1 MSLLAQQLR
10 SSTGSRVVFGPER
23 NHVEGRRAEND
34 SRPLWDT
41 ARVSNRWRSGAIWAC
56 LRFVLVLQILWAI
69 PPIGSGALGAE
80 YEVDFSNSRFDNA
93 RLRLMGPGAP
103 TLVRPSPDGLV
114 ISMPRGSN
122 ADEVGF
128 APRFSLRGD
137 FEITL
142 QYELLQIAQPK
153 EGYGV
158 GPTVYI
164 ITVSEEEDAATV
176 GRMHRV
182 EEGQVHST
190 HLARTPGG
198 EGRRHHDVRFFEN
211 DTRRGLLR
219 LTRVGDQLRF
229 AASAGGEA
237 DFRTLRELRFST
249 GDVRL
254 VRVALMRNGAGPEI
268 PAEVRLKHFSIR
280 ADQFPDY
287 SDSRWRLWLGLAV
300 LFGLVGIGIGGVVW
314 RRKRG

>member
-1 MSLLAQQLR
+1 MAAGLEKFSGDA
-10 SSTGSRVVFGPER
+10 TGW
-23 NHVEGRRAEND
+23 
-34 SRPLWDT
+34 L
-41 ARVSNRWRSGAIWAC
+41 ARVSSGWRSGAVGAR
-56 LRFVLVLQILWAI
+56 LRFALLLPILWAI
-69 PPIGSGALGAE
+69 LPIGSGLLGAE
-80 YEVDFSNSRFDNA
+80 YEVDFRNSRFDNA
-93 RLRLMGPGAP
+93 RLRLMGPGAQ
-103 TLVRPSPDGLV
+103 TLIRPSPDGLV
-114 ISMPRGSN
+114 ISMPRGSH

-142 QYELLQIAQPK
+142 EYELIRIAQPK

-176 GRMHRV
+176 GRLHRV

-198 EGRRHHDVRFFEN
+198 EGRRHHDVGFFQN

-219 LTRVGDQLRF
+219 LTRVDDRLRF

-237 DFRTLRELRFST
+237 DFRTLRETSFST

-268 PAEVRLKHFSIR
+268 PAEVRLKRFSLR
-280 ADQFPDY
+280 AEQFPDS
-287 SDSRWRLWLGLAV
+287 SDSRWWLGLGLGLAV
-300 LFGLVGIGIGGVVW
+300 LIGLGGIGMGGVVW